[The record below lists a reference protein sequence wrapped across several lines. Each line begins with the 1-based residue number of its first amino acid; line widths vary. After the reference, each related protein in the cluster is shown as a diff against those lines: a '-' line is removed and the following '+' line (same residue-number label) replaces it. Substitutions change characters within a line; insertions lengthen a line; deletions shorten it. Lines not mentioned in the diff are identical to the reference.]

1 MSLKENRIY
10 VIFGEE
16 DLKLEVP
23 PFFLNPEKRSF
34 KSILI
39 RRRNQEGTLFYILVT
54 HKKQIEKLF
63 LLKKIHPDIHIP
75 EEFKNISLQEITT
88 EEEEKFMRSIKELEK
103 EWEYKGNGIW
113 FKKFDECIMYMVLI
127 LKKNGWSIRPAVS
140 KIGISGYGVEIPI
153 DSNKKIDFEKELK
166 KEEIEEIHDHVFTLH
181 YHLRVES
188 LERYIELAKKWDY
201 YLSEDA
207 IWPPL
212 FDIKI
217 F

>member
-1 MSLKENRIY
+1 MSAEDKIY
-10 VIFGEE
+10 VFFGEE

-39 RRRNQEGTLFYILVT
+39 RKKDKEGTLFYIFVT

-63 LLKKIHPDIHIP
+63 LIKKIHPDIHIP
-75 EEFKNISLQEITT
+75 DEFKNIPLEELTI
-88 EEEEKFMRSIKELEK
+88 EEEKKFIESIIELEK
-103 EWEYKGNGIW
+103 EWKYKGNGVW

-140 KIGISGYGVEIPI
+140 KIGIAGYGVEIPI
-153 DSNKKIDFEKELK
+153 DTNKKTDFEKEVK
-166 KEEIEEIHDHVFTLH
+166 KEEVEEIHDHVFTLH

-207 IWPPL
+207 IWPAML
-212 FDIKI
+212 DIKM

>member
-1 MSLKENRIY
+1 MSLKEYKIY

-39 RRRNQEGTLFYILVT
+39 RKKEQEGTLFYILVS

-75 EEFKNISLQEITT
+75 EEFKNVSLEELTI
-88 EEEEKFMRSIKELEK
+88 EEEEKFIESIKKLEK
-103 EWEYKGNGIW
+103 EWKYKGNGIW
-113 FKKFDECIMYMVLI
+113 FKRFGECIMYMVLI
-127 LKKNGWSIRPAVS
+127 LKRNGWSIRPVVS
-140 KIGISGYGVEIPI
+140 KIGIPGYGVEIPI
-153 DSNKKIDFEKELK
+153 DSKKKIDFEKEIK
-166 KEEIEEIHDHVFTLH
+166 KEEIEEIHDHAFTLH
-181 YHLRVES
+181 YHLKVEN
-188 LERYIELAKKWDY
+188 LERYIALAKKWDY

-207 IWPPL
+207 IWPAIL
-212 FDIKI
+212 DIKM